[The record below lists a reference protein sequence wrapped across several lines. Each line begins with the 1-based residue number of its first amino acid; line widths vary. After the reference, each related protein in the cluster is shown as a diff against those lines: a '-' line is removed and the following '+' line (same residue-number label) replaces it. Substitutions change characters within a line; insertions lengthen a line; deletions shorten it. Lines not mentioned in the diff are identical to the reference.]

1 MVLTV
6 ASINLHRYEC
16 ITEVILRTFVSYIKV
31 PNISWEICMICVS
44 KHHSCSV
51 CK

>member
-16 ITEVILRTFVSYIKV
+16 ITEVILRTFVRHTFPLIV
-31 PNISWEICMICVS
+31 TWMRQPVNAFCQL
-44 KHHSCSV
+44 H
-51 CK
+51 